1 MTVINLTPYDVTVVC
16 GDINKTY
23 EKSGQVAR
31 LGQTQPIRVGMVAG
45 IDILKLKSGFGPTEG
60 LPEPIPE
67 TLFIVA
73 TVVAQANP
81 HRRDLI
87 SPDTSPAGAI
97 RDDDGRLVGTKGFV
111 FWGEANAL

>member
-1 MTVINLTPYDVTVVC
+1 MAEIINLTPHDVTVVC
-16 GDINKTY
+16 GDITKTFG
-23 EKSGQVAR
+23 KSGQVTR
-31 LGQTQPIRVGMVAG
+31 LGQTQPIRVGMIAG
-45 IDILKLKSGFGPTEG
+45 IDILKSGFGPTEG

-67 TLFIVA
+67 TYFIVSM
-73 TVVAQANP
+73 VVAQANP

-97 RDDDGRLVGTKGFV
+97 RDEDGKIIGTKGFV